1 MSGVLIRISA
11 FDIFLVYPFS
21 QEQNKNGILVS
32 ERSKAG
38 FLLTFPRI
46 PRESSKNIVSAFHN
60 GNRGPFVIT
69 FGVKCMSCEA
79 ISRTTEK

>member
-1 MSGVLIRISA
+1 MWERISA
-11 FDIFLVYPFS
+11 FDFLLVYPIP
-21 QEQNKNGILVS
+21 QEQNENGTLVL

-60 GNRGPFVIT
+60 GNCGPFVIT
-69 FGVKCMSCEA
+69 FCVKC
-79 ISRTTEK
+79 